1 MTLGGIFMNE
11 NVVGR
16 AQFTR
21 TRSGVF
27 MNLRYYVRERRR
39 KITRRK
45 TIL

>member
-21 TRSGVF
+21 TRYVF